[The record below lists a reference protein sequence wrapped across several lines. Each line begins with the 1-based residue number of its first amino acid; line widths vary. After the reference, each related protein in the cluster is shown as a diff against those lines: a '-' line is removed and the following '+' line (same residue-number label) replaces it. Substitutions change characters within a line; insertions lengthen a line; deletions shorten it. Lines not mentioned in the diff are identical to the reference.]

1 MSQEYLE
8 LKRTLKKAGLSTKGN
23 MATLAKRVK
32 DSNIINVDDAIQAQP
47 KTPSPL
53 PPLPQHVKGY
63 HIPIYQTNTK
73 NCEANG
79 SHDNSREL
87 LCTEE
92 RRMD

>member
-47 KTPSPL
+47 KTPSEGKS
-53 PPLPQHVKGY
+53 QGKSRNKKRENDA
-63 HIPIYQTNTK
+63 TTTTKKKKTK
-73 NCEANG
+73 N
-79 SHDNSREL
+79 RQF
-87 LCTEE
+87 
-92 RRMD
+92 